1 MSGVGGEDAT
11 QETEGGL
18 ETERGMTGFH
28 TIFYCHTTKCISI
41 HQIECTEHETL
52 SENGKTRSII
62 FFFSPTGR

>member
-18 ETERGMTGFH
+18 ETERGMTGF
-28 TIFYCHTTKCISI
+28 HTTKCISI

-62 FFFSPTGR
+62 FFFSPTVR